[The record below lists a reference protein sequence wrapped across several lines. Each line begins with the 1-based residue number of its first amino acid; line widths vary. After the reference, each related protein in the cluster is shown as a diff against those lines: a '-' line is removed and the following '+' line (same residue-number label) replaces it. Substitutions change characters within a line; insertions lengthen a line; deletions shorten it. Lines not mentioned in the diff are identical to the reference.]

1 MLIFTLL
8 AKFKYKCSNYDPS
21 SDGSLDQ
28 AAITET
34 DYASIQ
40 INNNQK

>member
-1 MLIFTLL
+1 MLIFILF

-28 AAITET
+28 AAIIEA
-34 DYASIQ
+34 DYCQ
-40 INNNQK
+40 HTNQQ